1 MPYKNTY
8 SPGVLENQTS
18 TLEGTKEDIRLDQLL
33 PENIINDNDKLKK
46 FLEAYYTFMNMDE
59 FIFTENE
66 SFSDRVTDG
75 TLRFRV
81 SDPKNE
87 NNKFFNDPT
96 GADSTLTVLNNI
108 TGNIDTIPL
117 SQLNVEITN
126 GNELPGSLSGTANVW
141 GPDNNTNQVGKTFAV
156 LNRPVNGISLSDT
169 GDHDNDAGTAEV
181 SKYEG
186 QIATLVTP
194 ITNWV
199 GPGPS
204 YVMNTIEQAMDIDNN
219 GLNYLELMQKEIAA
233 TVPRSVTVN
242 KRNLY
247 KQIIDFYKL
256 RGSRDSIEIF
266 FRLLFND
273 KAEVEFPYDYTLIPS
288 SGNWD
293 PNTALPRGGQ
303 YLDNKG
309 FLSDNIKIHD
319 SKRYQK
325 FSYLIKSGIN
335 VSDWEYA
342 FDRLVHPSGF
352 VYFSEIVIFL
362 ELIQSAITNLL
373 SRMPDNQPGI
383 IGPEDV
389 PLIIEAFASQYLPNV
404 EAKIHRNAQIS
415 LTLNNSGTV
424 TAVDILNPGFGYSLA
439 PAITF
444 NGTAVSGQTGV
455 NPIISIGIDN
465 NGRLDQ
471 DDITITSGGQHWAS
485 LFASVAA
492 NTNAGKVASLN
503 MLGRGNKTYSSAP
516 TIVLDAPTSKDSDG
530 QLLGTNVQA
539 TATFTL
545 DAEGEISSVNITN
558 VGNGY
563 ILDPGL
569 RINSSSMNENRVKET
584 PETILLQLNH
594 TDQKPYS
601 GKQTNPTGPGSVK
614 GRKLFNGGL
623 LTIGELNSGQS
634 WTITES
640 TGGTKQPE
648 AHEVKLRNPNF
659 RTIINNGYKQRKGI
673 NNFFTSSRL
682 FDSNQTIEFLGSN
695 TLQTI
700 DSTNINKYNTST
712 FIDIE

>member
-1 MPYKNTY
+1 MPYKNSY
-8 SPGVLENQTS
+8 SPGVVENQTS
-18 TLEGTKEDIRLDQLL
+18 TLDGTKEDIRLDQLL
-33 PENIINDNDKLKK
+33 PESIVNDNDKLKK

-66 SFSDRVTDG
+66 TFTDRVTNG
-75 TLRFRV
+75 SIRV
-81 SDPKNE
+81 RVADPKNE

-96 GADSTLTVLNNI
+96 GTDSVLTVLNNN
-108 TGNIDTIPL
+108 TNQIDTIPL
-117 SQLNVEITN
+117 SSRNVEITN
-126 GNELPGSLSGTANVW
+126 GNELPGSLAGTSNQTGKTLTIKNVEVD
-141 GPDNNTNQVGKTFAV
+141 GKSLGDRVDNNDINTPF
-156 LNRPVNGISLSDT
+156 L
-169 GDHDNDAGTAEV
+169 
-181 SKYEG
+181 YEG
-186 QIATLVTP
+186 QVATLVTP

-204 YVMNTIEQAMDIDNN
+204 YVMNTIEQAMDIDKN

-233 TVPRSVTVN
+233 TVPRSLTVN

-273 KAEVEFPYDYTLIPS
+273 TAEVEFPYDYTLIPS

-293 PNTALPRGGQ
+293 TNSSLPRGGQ

-309 FLSDNIKIHD
+309 FLSDSIKLHD
-319 SKRYQK
+319 SHRYQK

-342 FDRLVHPSGF
+342 YDRLVHPSGF
-352 VYFSEIVIFL
+352 IYFSEILIFL
-362 ELIQSAITNLL
+362 ELIEDAITNLL
-373 SRMPDNQPGI
+373 SRMPDIQPGI
-383 IGPEDV
+383 IGPEDI
-389 PLIIEAFASQYLPNV
+389 PLVIEAFASQFLPNV

-424 TAVDILNPGFGYSLA
+424 TAVDILNPGFGYSSA

-455 NPIISIGIDN
+455 NPNISIGIDS

-471 DDITITSGGQHWAS
+471 DAITITSGGQHWAS

-516 TIVLDAPTSKDSDG
+516 TIVLDAPTSKDADG
-530 QLLGTNVQA
+530 VLLSSNVQA

-545 DAEGEISSVNITN
+545 DSEGEISAVNITN
-558 VGNGY
+558 AGNGY

-569 RINSSSMNENRVKET
+569 RINSSSMNENRVKEA
-584 PETILLQLNH
+584 PETIELQLNH
-594 TDQKPYS
+594 AEVLPYS
-601 GKQTNPTGPGSVK
+601 GKQTNPTGPGSV
-614 GRKLFNGGL
+614 RARTLYNGGL
-623 LTIGELNSGQS
+623 LKIGVLNSGQN
-634 WTITES
+634 WTVTQQS
-640 TGGTKQPE
+640 TGNTKQLP
-648 AHEVKLRNPNF
+648 AHEVKLRNNNF
-659 RTIINNGYKQRKGI
+659 RTIINNGYKQRRGT
-673 NNFFTSSRL
+673 FF
-682 FDSNQTIEFLGSN
+682 FF
-695 TLQTI
+695 
-700 DSTNINKYNTST
+700 
-712 FIDIE
+712 FF

>member
-1 MPYKNTY
+1 MPYKKTY
-8 SPGVLENQTS
+8 SPGAIENSNS

-33 PENIINDNDKLKK
+33 PESIVNDNDKLKK

-59 FIFTENE
+59 FIFAENE
-66 SFSDRVTDG
+66 TFTDRVTNG
-75 TLRFRV
+75 SIRV
-81 SDPKNE
+81 RVADPKNE

-96 GADSTLTVLNNI
+96 GTDSTLTVLNNV
-108 TGNIDTIPL
+108 TNQIDTIPL
-117 SQLNVEITN
+117 SELNVEITN
-126 GNELPGSLSGTANVW
+126 GNELPGSLAGTS
-141 GPDNNTNQVGKTFAV
+141 NQTGKTLTIKNV
-156 LNRPVNGISLSDT
+156 PVNGKKL
-169 GDHDNDAGTAEV
+169 GDRVDNTDINSALL
-181 SKYEG
+181 YEG

-194 ITNWV
+194 VTNWV

-204 YVMNTIEQAMDIDNN
+204 YVMNTIEEAMDIDRN

-233 TVPRSVTVN
+233 TVPRALTVN

-273 KAEVEFPYDYTLIPS
+273 TAEVEFPFDKTLIPS
-288 SGNWD
+288 SGAWD
-293 PNTALPRGGQ
+293 VNSSLPRGGQ

-309 FLSDNIKIHD
+309 FLSDSIKLHD
-319 SKRYQK
+319 SFRFQK

-335 VSDWEYA
+335 VSDWEHA

-352 VYFSEIVIFL
+352 IYFSEILIFL
-362 ELIQSAITNLL
+362 ELIQGAITNLF
-373 SRMPDNQPGI
+373 SRMPDKQPGI

-404 EAKIHRNAQIS
+404 EAKIHRSAQIS

-424 TAVDILNPGFGYSLA
+424 TAVDILNPGFGYSSA

-444 NGTAVSGQTGV
+444 NGNAVSGQTGV
-455 NPIISIGIDN
+455 NPNISIGIDS

-471 DDITITSGGQHWAS
+471 DAITITSGGQHWAQ

-503 MLGRGNKTYSSAP
+503 MLGRGNKTYSSPP
-516 TIVLDAPTSKDSDG
+516 TIVIDAPTSKDSNG
-530 QLLGTNVQA
+530 QFLSTNVQA

-545 DAEGEISSVNITN
+545 DSEGEISAVNLPN
-558 VGNGY
+558 PGNGY

-584 PETILLQLNH
+584 PEEILLQLNH
-594 TDQKPYS
+594 VNTKPYS

-614 GRKLFNGGL
+614 GRKLFAAPSGSAEL
-623 LTIGELNSGQS
+623 LRIGVLTSGQN
-634 WTITES
+634 WTISEPS
-640 TGGTKQPE
+640 SGTKQPE
-648 AHEVKLRNPNF
+648 AHEVKIRNSNF
-659 RTIINNGYKQRKGI
+659 RTIINNGYKQRRGPS
-673 NNFFTSSRL
+673 NFFTTSRL
-682 FDSNQTIEFLGSN
+682 FDSNQTIEFLGDN

-700 DSTNINKYNTST
+700 DSTNINNNNTST

>member
-1 MPYKNTY
+1 MPYKKTY
-8 SPGVLENQTS
+8 SPGVLENNTS

-33 PENIINDNDKLKK
+33 PENIVNDNDKLKK

-66 SFSDRVTDG
+66 TFTDRVANG
-75 TLRFRV
+75 QVRFRV

-96 GADSTLTVLNNI
+96 GADSVLKVTNAV

-117 SQLNVEITN
+117 DARNINISN
-126 GNELPGSLSGTANVW
+126 GNELPGSLAGT
-141 GPDNNTNQVGKTFAV
+141 TNQTGKTFTV
-156 LNRPVNGISLSDT
+156 INKSVNGVTLADT
-169 GDHDNDAGTAEV
+169 VDHDSDAGTAEV

-194 ITNWV
+194 VTNWV

-256 RGSRDSIEIF
+256 RGSRESIEIF

-273 KAEVEFPYDYTLIPS
+273 TAEVEFPYDYTLIPS
-288 SGNWD
+288 SGAWD
-293 PNTALPRGGQ
+293 VNSSLPKGGQ

-309 FLSDNIKIHD
+309 FLSDSIKLHD
-319 SKRYQK
+319 SHRYQK

-335 VSDWEYA
+335 ISDWEYS
-342 FDRLVHPSGF
+342 FDRLVHPAGF
-352 VYFSEIVIFL
+352 IYFSEILIFL
-362 ELIQSAITNLL
+362 EFIEGAITNLL
-373 SRMPDNQPGI
+373 SKMPGTQPGI
-383 IGPEDV
+383 IGPEDI
-389 PLIIEAFASQYLPNV
+389 PLVITAFASQYLPNV

-415 LTLNNSGTV
+415 LTLNSSGAV
-424 TAVDILNPGFGYSLA
+424 TNVDILNPGYGYSSA

-444 NGTAVSGQTGV
+444 NGTPKTGQTGV
-455 NPIISIGIDN
+455 NPNISITIDSK
-465 NGRLDQ
+465 GRLQEDG
-471 DDITITSGGQHWAS
+471 ITISSAGNNWQS

-492 NTNAGKVASLN
+492 NTNAGKISTLE
-503 MLGRGNKTYSSAP
+503 MIGRADKTYSSAP
-516 TIVLDAPTSKDSDG
+516 TIVIDAPTSTDADG
-530 QLLGTNVQA
+530 NLLGTNVQA
-539 TATFTL
+539 TGTFTL
-545 DAEGEISSVNITN
+545 DSEGEISSVNITN

-594 TDQKPYS
+594 TEEKPFS
-601 GKQTNPTGPGSVK
+601 GKQTNPTGPGSV
-614 GRKLFNGGL
+614 RARTLFNGGL
-623 LTIGELNSGQS
+623 LTIGELSSGS
-634 WTITES
+634 NWTVTQES
-640 TGGTKQPE
+640 TGNTKQLP

-659 RTIINNGYKQRKGI
+659 RTIINNGYKQRKGTS
-673 NNFFTSSRL
+673 NFFTSSRL

>member
-1 MPYKNTY
+1 MPYRKTY
-8 SPGVLENQTS
+8 SPGVLESNTS

-33 PENIINDNDKLKK
+33 PENIVNDNEKLKK

-66 SFSDRVTDG
+66 TFTDRVANG
-75 TLRFRV
+75 QVRFRIA
-81 SDPKNE
+81 DPKNE

-96 GADSTLTVLNNI
+96 GADSVLKVTNAI

-117 SQLNVEITN
+117 SSKNVEITN
-126 GNELPGSLSGTANVW
+126 GNELPGSLAGT
-141 GPDNNTNQVGKTFAV
+141 TNQTGKTFTVINKA
-156 LNRPVNGISLSDT
+156 VNGITLADT
-169 GDHDNDAGTAEV
+169 VDHDDDVGTPEV

-194 ITNWV
+194 VTNWV

-204 YVMNTIEQAMDIDNN
+204 YVMNTIEEAMDIDRN

-233 TVPRSVTVN
+233 TVPRAVTVN

-256 RGSRDSIEIF
+256 RGSRESIEIF

-273 KAEVEFPYDYTLIPS
+273 TAEVEFPYDYTLIPS
-288 SGNWD
+288 SGAWD
-293 PNTALPRGGQ
+293 VNSSLPKGGQ

-309 FLSDNIKIHD
+309 FLSDRIKLHD
-319 SKRYQK
+319 SHRYQK

-335 VSDWEYA
+335 VSDWEYS

-352 VYFSEIVIFL
+352 IYFSEILIFL
-362 ELIQSAITNLL
+362 EFIQGAITNLF

-383 IGPEDV
+383 VGPEDI

-415 LTLNNSGTV
+415 LTLNSSGAV
-424 TAVDILNPGFGYSLA
+424 TAVDILNPGYGYASD
-439 PAITF
+439 PGITF
-444 NGTAVSGQTGV
+444 NGTPKTGQSGVDPNISITIDSKGRLQKDSI
-455 NPIISIGIDN
+455 NIISG
-465 NGRLDQ
+465 G
-471 DDITITSGGQHWAS
+471 SGWQS

-492 NTNAGKVASLN
+492 NTNAGKISTLE
-503 MLGRGNKTYSSAP
+503 MIGRANKTYSSAP
-516 TIVLDAPTSKDSDG
+516 TIVLDAPTAKDSDG
-530 QLLGTNVQA
+530 NLLTSNVQA
-539 TATFTL
+539 TGTFTL

-601 GKQTNPTGPGSVK
+601 GKQTNPTGPGSV
-614 GRKLFNGGL
+614 RARTLYNGGL
-623 LTIGELNSGQS
+623 LKIGVLTSGQN
-634 WTITES
+634 WTVTQES
-640 TGGTKQPE
+640 TGNTKQLP
-648 AHEVKLRNPNF
+648 AHEVKLRNNNF
-659 RTIINNGYKQRKGI
+659 RTIINNGYKQRRGTT
-673 NNFFTSSRL
+673 NFFTSSRL

>member
-1 MPYKNTY
+1 MPYKNSY
-8 SPGVLENQTS
+8 SPGVVENQTS
-18 TLEGTKEDIRLDQLL
+18 TLDGTKEDIRLDQLL
-33 PENIINDNDKLKK
+33 PESIVNDNDKLKK

-66 SFSDRVTDG
+66 TFTDRVTNG
-75 TLRFRV
+75 SIRV
-81 SDPKNE
+81 RVADPKNE

-96 GADSTLTVLNNI
+96 GTDSVLTVLNNN
-108 TGNIDTIPL
+108 TNQIDTIPL
-117 SQLNVEITN
+117 SSRNVEITN
-126 GNELPGSLSGTANVW
+126 GNELPGSLAGTSNQTGKTLTIKNVEVD
-141 GPDNNTNQVGKTFAV
+141 GKSLGDRVDNNDINTPF
-156 LNRPVNGISLSDT
+156 L
-169 GDHDNDAGTAEV
+169 
-181 SKYEG
+181 YEG
-186 QIATLVTP
+186 QVATLVTP

-204 YVMNTIEQAMDIDNN
+204 YVMNTIEQAMDIDKN

-233 TVPRSVTVN
+233 TVPRSLTVN

-273 KAEVEFPYDYTLIPS
+273 TAEVEFPYDYTLIPS

-293 PNTALPRGGQ
+293 TNSSLPRGGQ

-309 FLSDNIKIHD
+309 FLSDSIKLHD
-319 SKRYQK
+319 SHRYQK

-342 FDRLVHPSGF
+342 YDRLVHPSGF
-352 VYFSEIVIFL
+352 IYFSEILIFL
-362 ELIQSAITNLL
+362 ELIEDAITNLL
-373 SRMPDNQPGI
+373 SRMPDIQPGI
-383 IGPEDV
+383 IGPEDI
-389 PLIIEAFASQYLPNV
+389 PLVIEAFASQFLPNV

-424 TAVDILNPGFGYSLA
+424 TAVDILNPGFGYSSA

-455 NPIISIGIDN
+455 NPNISIGIDS

-471 DDITITSGGQHWAS
+471 DAITITSGGQHWAS

-516 TIVLDAPTSKDSDG
+516 TIVLDAPTSKDADG
-530 QLLGTNVQA
+530 VLLASNVQA

-545 DAEGEISSVNITN
+545 DSEGEISAVNITN
-558 VGNGY
+558 AGNGY

-584 PETILLQLNH
+584 PETIELQLNH
-594 TDQKPYS
+594 AEVLPYS
-601 GKQTNPTGPGSVK
+601 GKQTNPTGPGSV
-614 GRKLFNGGL
+614 RARTLYNGGL
-623 LTIGELNSGQS
+623 LKIGVLNSGQN
-634 WTITES
+634 WTVTQQS
-640 TGGTKQPE
+640 TGNTKQLP
-648 AHEVKLRNPNF
+648 AHEVKLRNNNF
-659 RTIINNGYKQRKGI
+659 RTIINNGYKQRRGTD
-673 NNFFTSSRL
+673 NFFTSSRYL
-682 FDSNQTIEFLGSN
+682 DGNQTIEFLGSN
-695 TLQTI
+695 TLQTL
-700 DSTNINKYNTST
+700 DSTSINKYNTST

>member
-1 MPYKNTY
+1 MPYRKTY
-8 SPGVLENQTS
+8 SPGVLESNTS

-33 PENIINDNDKLKK
+33 PENIINDNEKLKK

-66 SFSDRVTDG
+66 TFTDRVANG
-75 TLRFRV
+75 QVRFRV
-81 SDPKNE
+81 ADPKNE

-96 GADSTLTVLNNI
+96 GADSVLKVVNVI
-108 TGNIDTIPL
+108 TGNTDTIPL
-117 SQLNVEITN
+117 SSKNVKISN
-126 GNELPGSLSGTANVW
+126 GNELPGSLKGT
-141 GPDNNTNQVGKTFAV
+141 TNQTGKTLTI
-156 LNRPVNGISLSDT
+156 LNTEVNNISLSDT
-169 GDHDNDAGTAEV
+169 HPGDQDPNTAETP
-181 SKYEG
+181 KYEG

-204 YVMNTIEQAMDIDNN
+204 YVMNTIEEAMDIDRN

-233 TVPRSVTVN
+233 TVPRAVTVN

-256 RGSRDSIEIF
+256 RGSRESIEIF

-273 KAEVEFPYDYTLIPS
+273 TAEVEFPYDYTLIPS
-288 SGNWD
+288 SGTWD
-293 PNTALPRGGQ
+293 VNSSLPKGGQ
-303 YLDNKG
+303 YLDSKG
-309 FLSDNIKIHD
+309 FLSDRIKLHD
-319 SKRYQK
+319 SHRYQK

-335 VSDWEYA
+335 VSDWEYS

-352 VYFSEIVIFL
+352 IYFSEILIFL
-362 ELIQSAITNLL
+362 ELIQGAITNLL

-383 IGPEDV
+383 VGPEDI

-404 EAKIHRNAQIS
+404 EAKIHRSAQIS
-415 LTLNNSGTV
+415 LTLNTSGAV
-424 TAVDILNPGFGYSLA
+424 TAVDILNPGYGYASD
-439 PAITF
+439 PSITF
-444 NGTAVSGQTGV
+444 NGTPKTGQTGV
-455 NPIISIGIDN
+455 NPTISITVDSK
-465 NGRLDQ
+465 GRLQEDN
-471 DDITITSGGQHWAS
+471 ITISSGGSGWQS

-492 NTNAGKVASLN
+492 NTNAGKISTLE
-503 MLGRGNKTYSSAP
+503 MIGRANKTYSSAP
-516 TIVLDAPTSKDSDG
+516 TIILDAPTAKDSDG
-530 QLLGTNVQA
+530 NLLTSNVQA
-539 TATFTL
+539 TGTFTL

-601 GKQTNPTGPGSVK
+601 GKQTNPTGPGSV
-614 GRKLFNGGL
+614 RARTLYNGGL
-623 LTIGELNSGQS
+623 LKIGVLTSGQN
-634 WTITES
+634 WTVTQES
-640 TGGTKQPE
+640 TGNTKELP
-648 AHEVKLRNPNF
+648 AHEVKLRNNNF
-659 RTIINNGYKQRKGI
+659 RTIINNGYKQRRGTT
-673 NNFFTSSRL
+673 NFFTSSRL

>member
-1 MPYKNTY
+1 MPYTKTY
-8 SPGVLENQTS
+8 SPGALEKSTS

-33 PENIINDNDKLKK
+33 PESIVNDNDKLKK

-66 SFSDRVTDG
+66 TFSDRVVDG
-75 TLRFRV
+75 SIRV
-81 SDPKNE
+81 RVADPKNE

-96 GADSTLTVLNNI
+96 GVDSVLTVLNSVTNQ
-108 TGNIDTIPL
+108 IDTIPL
-117 SQLNVEITN
+117 SALNVEITN
-126 GNELPGSLSGTANVW
+126 GNELPGSLAGT
-141 GPDNNTNQVGKTFAV
+141 TNQTGKTLTIKNAS
-156 LNRPVNGISLSDT
+156 VNGISLSDT
-169 GDHDNDAGTAEV
+169 TTQDAEGNTISET

-186 QIATLVTP
+186 QIATIVTP
-194 ITNWV
+194 VTNWV

-204 YVMNTIEQAMDIDNN
+204 YVMNTIEEAMDIDRN

-233 TVPRSVTVN
+233 TVPRAITVN

-247 KQIIDFYKL
+247 KQIIDFYRL
-256 RGSRDSIEIF
+256 RGSRNSIEIF

-273 KAEVEFPYDYTLIPS
+273 TAEVEFPFDKTLIPS
-288 SGNWD
+288 SGAWD
-293 PNTALPRGGQ
+293 INSALPRGGQ

-309 FLSDNIKIHD
+309 FLSDNIKLHD
-319 SKRYQK
+319 SFRFQK

-335 VSDWEYA
+335 LTDWEHA

-352 VYFSEIVIFL
+352 IYFSEILIFL
-362 ELIQSAITNLL
+362 ELVQSAITNLF

-404 EAKIHRNAQIS
+404 EAKIHRTAQIS

-424 TAVDILNPGFGYSLA
+424 TAVDILNPGFGYSSA

-444 NGTAVSGQTGV
+444 SGTAVSGQTGV
-455 NPIISIGIDN
+455 NPNISIGIDS
-465 NGRLDQ
+465 NGRLDR
-471 DDITITSGGQHWAS
+471 DAITITSGGQHWAS

-492 NTNAGKVASLN
+492 NANAGKVASLN

-516 TIVLDAPTSKDSDG
+516 VIVIDGPTSKDSNGDF
-530 QLLGTNVQA
+530 LATNVQA

-545 DAEGEISSVNITN
+545 DSEGEISAVTLTN
-558 VGNGY
+558 AGNGY
-563 ILDPGL
+563 ILDPEIKL
-569 RINSSSMNENRVKET
+569 NSSSMNENRVKET
-584 PETILLQLNH
+584 PEEILLQLNH
-594 TDQKPYS
+594 ADAKPYS

-614 GRKLFNGGL
+614 GRKLFAAPSGTAEL
-623 LTIGELNSGQS
+623 LRIGVLTSGQN

-640 TGGTKQPE
+640 SSGTKQPE
-648 AHEVKLRNPNF
+648 AHEVKIRNSNF
-659 RTIINNGYKQRKGI
+659 RTIINNGYKQRRGPA
-673 NNFFTSSRL
+673 NFFTTSRL

-700 DSTNINKYNTST
+700 DSTNINNNNTST

>member
-1 MPYKNTY
+1 MPYKNSY
-8 SPGVLENQTS
+8 SPGVVENQTS
-18 TLEGTKEDIRLDQLL
+18 TLDGTKEDIRLDQLL
-33 PENIINDNDKLKK
+33 PESIVNDNDKLKK

-66 SFSDRVTDG
+66 TFTDRVTNG
-75 TLRFRV
+75 SIRV
-81 SDPKNE
+81 RVADPKNE

-96 GADSTLTVLNNI
+96 GTDSVLTVLNNN
-108 TGNIDTIPL
+108 TNQIDTIPL
-117 SQLNVEITN
+117 SSRNVEITN
-126 GNELPGSLSGTANVW
+126 GNELPGSLAGTSNQTGKTLTIKNVEVD
-141 GPDNNTNQVGKTFAV
+141 GKSLGDRVDNNDINTPF
-156 LNRPVNGISLSDT
+156 L
-169 GDHDNDAGTAEV
+169 
-181 SKYEG
+181 YEG
-186 QIATLVTP
+186 QVATLVTP

-204 YVMNTIEQAMDIDNN
+204 YVMNTIEQAMDIDKN

-233 TVPRSVTVN
+233 TVPRSLTVN

-273 KAEVEFPYDYTLIPS
+273 TAEVEFPYDYTLIPS

-293 PNTALPRGGQ
+293 TNSSLPRGGQ

-309 FLSDNIKIHD
+309 FLSDSIKLHD
-319 SKRYQK
+319 SHRYQK

-342 FDRLVHPSGF
+342 YDRLVHPSGF
-352 VYFSEIVIFL
+352 IYFSEILIFL
-362 ELIQSAITNLL
+362 ELIEDAITNLL
-373 SRMPDNQPGI
+373 SRMPDIQPGI
-383 IGPEDV
+383 IGPEDI
-389 PLIIEAFASQYLPNV
+389 PLVIEAFASQFLPNV

-424 TAVDILNPGFGYSLA
+424 TAVDILNPGFGYSSA

-455 NPIISIGIDN
+455 NPNISIGIDS

-471 DDITITSGGQHWAS
+471 DAITITSGGQHWAS

-516 TIVLDAPTSKDSDG
+516 TIVLDAPTSKDADG
-530 QLLGTNVQA
+530 VLLSSNVQA

-545 DAEGEISSVNITN
+545 DSEGEISAVNITN
-558 VGNGY
+558 AGNGY

-584 PETILLQLNH
+584 PETIELQLNH
-594 TDQKPYS
+594 AEVLPYS
-601 GKQTNPTGPGSVK
+601 GKQTNPTGPGSV
-614 GRKLFNGGL
+614 RARTLYNGGL
-623 LTIGELNSGQS
+623 LKIGVLNSGQN
-634 WTITES
+634 WTVTQQS
-640 TGGTKQPE
+640 TGNTKQLP
-648 AHEVKLRNPNF
+648 AHEVKLRNNNF
-659 RTIINNGYKQRKGI
+659 RTIINNGYKQRRGTD
-673 NNFFTSSRL
+673 NFFTSSRYL
-682 FDSNQTIEFLGSN
+682 DGNQTIEFLGSN
-695 TLQTI
+695 TLQTL
-700 DSTNINKYNTST
+700 DSTSINKYNTST